1 MVKAGDSAG
10 WTADDRLIDWRK
22 LTVSGKTGTDTGG
35 IGSSLKETEEKGNI
49 LKRQQDNED
58 EGVIC

>member
-10 WTADDRLIDWRK
+10 WTADDWRK
-22 LTVSGKTGTDTGG
+22 LTVSGKTGNDMGG

>member
-1 MVKAGDSAG
+1 MTWGELAAVE
-10 WTADDRLIDWRK
+10 
-22 LTVSGKTGTDTGG
+22 
-35 IGSSLKETEEKGNI
+35 KETEEKGNI

>member
-1 MVKAGDSAG
+1 MTAG
-10 WTADDRLIDWRK
+10 WAADDRLIDWRK
-22 LTVSGKTGTDTGG
+22 LTVSGKTGNDMGG